1 MSHHLPDTLMLTL
14 SSHLELG
21 KSRVQTLSWLI
32 IGVINAR
39 TVNLSHVASQFAGA
53 AQVSSSYRRVQRFFQ
68 YVQLDGDWLAVAV
81 VKLMKIRP
89 PWVLCLD
96 RTNWKIGRRDVNI
109 LMLAV
114 ATRRLRIPLMWTVLD
129 KAGSS
134 NRRERVELMRRYLAL
149 FGPRSIAWLLAD
161 REFIGGQWIEFLLK
175 NNIMFVIRVK
185 ENSYVRLDDGRCY
198 QLKSLVRTRKGSKWL
213 HGRPARLAAMADGSG
228 TPLTFAAKRLGDG
241 QLLIVATNGPAD
253 KALKAYRKRWQVECL
268 FGDSKT
274 RGLNMED
281 TRLTQPAKLNTLL
294 VIITLAMA
302 WAYACATAI
311 KGTRT
316 IKTRAHG
323 YRYKSWFRLGFDQ
336 LRKWIL
342 HDPDRAAD
350 IWRQIWPKR
359 KCTFQTARVV

>member
-1 MSHHLPDTLMLTL
+1 MSHRLPDTLMLTL
-14 SSHLELG
+14 SPHLELG
-21 KSRVQTLSWLI
+21 KSRLQTLSWLI

-39 TVNLSHVASQFAGA
+39 TVNLSHVASQFAGD
-53 AQVSSSYRRVQRFFQ
+53 AQISSSYRRLQRFFQ
-68 YVQLDGDWLAVAV
+68 YVRLEGDWLAVAV

-89 PWVLCLD
+89 PLVLCLD

-114 ATRRLRIPLMWTVLD
+114 ATRRLRIPLMWTVFD
-129 KAGSS
+129 KAGASS
-134 NRRERVELMRRYLAL
+134 QRERVELMRRYLVL

-175 NNIMFVIRVK
+175 NNIMFAIRVK
-185 ENSYVRLDDGRCY
+185 ENSTIRLDDGRCF
-198 QLKSLVRTRKGSKWL
+198 QLKSLLRTRHGFKRL
-213 HGRPARLAAMADGSG
+213 RGRPARLAAMADSLG
-228 TPLTFAAKRLGDG
+228 TPLGFAAKRLGDG
-241 QLLIVATNGPAD
+241 QLLIVVTNGPA
-253 KALKAYRKRWQVECL
+253 KVALKAYRKRWQIECL

-281 TRLTQPAKLNTLL
+281 TRLTQPAKLSTLL

-311 KGTRT
+311 KGTRP

-342 HDPDRAAD
+342 HQPERAAE
-350 IWRQIWPKR
+350 IWRRIWPRR
-359 KCTFQTARVV
+359 KSTLETARVV